1 MNKHSTLVY
10 STEVGKTCP
19 ACRGALGACSC
30 KHSDAQKVVGDGQV
44 RVSRESKGR
53 AGKTATLVRGL
64 PLNLIALSAL
74 AKKLKAAC
82 GSGGTVKDGVLE
94 IQGDHCDKVLAILQA
109 DGFKAK
115 RSGG

>member
-1 MNKHSTLVY
+1 MNKNSTLVY

-19 ACRGALGACSC
+19 VCRAALNACICKTKDAL
-30 KHSDAQKVVGDGQV
+30 KINGDGQV

-53 AGKTATLVRGL
+53 AGKTATVVRGL
-64 PLNLIALSAL
+64 PLSSVALTEL

-82 GSGGTVKDGVLE
+82 GSGGTVKDGVVQ
-94 IQGDHCDKVLAILQA
+94 IQGDHCDKLLAILA
-109 DGFKAK
+109 AEGFKAK

>member
-1 MNKHSTLVY
+1 MNKNSRLVY

-19 ACRGALGACSC
+19 VCRAALTACVCQKSAAL
-30 KHSDAQKVVGDGQV
+30 KVVGDGQI

-53 AGKTATLVRGL
+53 AGKTATVVRGL
-64 PLNLIALSAL
+64 PLAIIALTAI

-82 GSGGTVKDGVLE
+82 GSGGTVKDGVVE
-94 IQGDHCDKVLAILQA
+94 IQGDHCDKVLAILEA
-109 DGFKAK
+109 EGFRAK